1 VSVEVMRRFS
11 PALLVLSFSDMEV
24 AHFGSYSMH
33 LAGIRTVDRLVFE
46 LWNQVQAL
54 PGFKDNTTLFV
65 LPEFGRDADGSTTNG
80 FFNHRQNND
89 STRLTWMV
97 CLGDAARKPQLVEQP
112 VTHTGL
118 FPAIAHILGLR
129 GMDLPVQP
137 LPGLTI

>member
-1 VSVEVMRRFS
+1 
-11 PALLVLSFSDMEV
+11 MEV